1 MVRFLPL
8 SQTLLYSVAWWDK
21 DIFDNRWLL
30 RLEEI
35 WNVDACGKFILTI
48 SPVDMQPAR
57 KAAGTVEVSLE
68 NRCLSINPTE
78 TSLSAE
84 SFIKK
89 FSRKQSVSKTPFYS
103 IPTLQKIGQSA
114 RYRRERRSRPSD
126 MLAAYAAIVGINRT
140 SSPES

>member
-1 MVRFLPL
+1 M
-8 SQTLLYSVAWWDK
+8 
-21 DIFDNRWLL
+21 FDNRWLL

-48 SPVDMQPAR
+48 CPLDIKPAR

-68 NRCLSINPTE
+68 NRYFSINPTK

-84 SFIKK
+84 SFRKR

-103 IPTLQKIGQSA
+103 IPILQKIGQSA
-114 RYRRERRSRPSD
+114 RYRRERGSRPSD
-126 MLAAYAAIVGINRT
+126 MLAAYAAIVRINRT
-140 SSPES
+140 SSPET